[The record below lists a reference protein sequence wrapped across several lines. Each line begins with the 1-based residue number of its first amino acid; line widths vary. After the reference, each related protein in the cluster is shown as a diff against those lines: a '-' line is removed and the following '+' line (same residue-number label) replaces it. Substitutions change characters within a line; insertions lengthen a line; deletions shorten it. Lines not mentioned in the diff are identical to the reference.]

1 MIEIL
6 KVIVIDDDGLDIRYN
21 VFNEYYTKLAISKN
35 KILDLVIFTSF
46 PDIDLLVPAD
56 VVSWDNDLG
65 DGIDVISKVRQFQ
78 WEDYDKLYNVLSN
91 KTHIIHSM
99 NQVASDNLYNI
110 FNNDFKFETYKIPF
124 ILMKGL

>member
-21 VFNEYYTKLAISKN
+21 VFNEYYTK
-35 KILDLVIFTSF
+35 
-46 PDIDLLVPAD
+46 LVPAD